1 MTTLNISQKNVSD
14 GKNTFFKN
22 NKMLIG
28 TEAPTSGTYTRGDV
42 VVNMG
47 SDNDKNN
54 MWILFSKTNWCI
66 VNYSWICYLL
76 FCILL
81 GIYRK

>member
-22 NKMLIG
+22 NRMLMG

-42 VVNMG
+42 VVNTG

-54 MWILFSKTNWCI
+54 MWICI
-66 VNYSWICYLL
+66 IKSQKNSTL
-76 FCILL
+76 
-81 GIYRK
+81 